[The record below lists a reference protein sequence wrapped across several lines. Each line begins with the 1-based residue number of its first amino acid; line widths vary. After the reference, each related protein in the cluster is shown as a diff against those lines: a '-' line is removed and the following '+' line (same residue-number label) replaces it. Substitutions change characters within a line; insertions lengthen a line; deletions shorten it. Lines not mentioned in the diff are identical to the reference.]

1 MYIQKRNR
9 LTETENKVVVTK
21 SACVLTQLC
30 LTLCDPQ
37 PTRLLCPWHFPDKNT
52 RVGCH
57 FLLQGIFPNQG
68 LNPHLLHWQLDSLPL
83 HHLGSLKGGQG
94 VWGWQITD

>member
-52 RVGCH
+52 GVGCH
-57 FLLQGIFPNQG
+57 FLLQGSAQPRDRTRISSVSFPALAGEFFAYIN
-68 LNPHLLHWQLDSLPL
+68 
-83 HHLGSLKGGQG
+83 LK
-94 VWGWQITD
+94 VLCVV